1 MQTTSECKTYMKKL
15 GIIAAKGDLS
25 KTLIN
30 FAKLRYEIFIVGV
43 KNEADPILLE
53 EFNHIW
59 ISLGEI
65 GKAVDA
71 FNDNKIKDIVFV
83 GSLKKPDIFNLKLD
97 SLGKKLLARIVKDKF
112 FGDNEILSSLT
123 KFLEE
128 LGLKVYGAHE
138 LIKDLAVSEQ
148 LFTETKP
155 NQADLNDIELAKK
168 VVNELGKLDIGQAV
182 IVQNGVVLGVEAI
195 EGTDRLI
202 KRCGEMKFS
211 TDHSGVLLKFSKP
224 NQELRMD
231 LPTIGIQTIKNMHE
245 AGFKGIVIEAE
256 RTIFLDK
263 EECITCA
270 NLHNMFIL
278 SL

>member
-1 MQTTSECKTYMKKL
+1 MKKL

-30 FAKLRYEIFIVGV
+30 FAKLKYDIFIVAI
-43 KNEADPILLE
+43 KNEADPSLVE
-53 EFNHIW
+53 QFNHIW

-97 SLGKKLLARIVKDKF
+97 SLGKKLLAKIVKDKF
-112 FGDNEILSSLT
+112 FGDNELLSSLT

-128 LGLKVYGAHE
+128 LGLKVLGAHQ
-138 LIKDLAVSEQ
+138 LIKDLVVSEQ
-148 LFTETKP
+148 LFTKTKP
-155 NQADLNDIELAKK
+155 NDSDLNDIELAKK

-195 EGTDRLI
+195 EGTDKLI
-202 KRCGEMKFS
+202 QRCGEIKFS
-211 TDHSGVLLKFSKP
+211 NDLSGVLLKFSKP

-231 LPTIGIQTIKNMHE
+231 LPTIGIQTIKNVHN
-245 AGFKGIVIEAE
+245 AGFKGIVIEAG

-263 EECITCA
+263 QECITYA
-270 NLHNMFIL
+270 NSQNMFII
-278 SL
+278 SII